1 MNMTSEDIAINGNE
15 FEYMGETYDCSRA
28 IKRDIEHIIDEAN
41 KSHKDSFEE
50 LYDKDTLTP
59 EKVRVYMVNDEPI
72 YAMVLYTINYR
83 VGTTKRTAC
92 GDYYPI
98 SRVFGGK
105 PSLFPHL
112 FQGSICW

>member
-1 MNMTSEDIAINGNE
+1 MNMTNEDIAINGNE

-59 EKVRVYMVNDEPI
+59 EKVRVYIVNDEPI

-83 VGTTKRTAC
+83 VGTIKRTAC